1 MNRSERERLIERY
14 LNGEMTSHN
23 EEEFFIQVALNEEM
37 RQELKAHRTIE
48 SSIRK
53 EREAERP
60 EHTAL
65 RQRVAAFVVANPMP
79 TSVPNQPA
87 GTSGGSVSVGAA
99 AAGGVVIGGI
109 WQGWWW
115 IASAIALLIVTGAI
129 LLQNGNSTAVATS
142 SSQTLNPQ
150 QLSPQ
155 QLSEKPLGVVDQP
168 SIILP
173 DIPTGLAGGVTGGA
187 TNSQSTPPTLRDR
200 SERSRTQATAPSRP
214 TTIGEQGSLKDQHR
228 SQTNSN
234 QQPTPRRDT
243 KRRSGD
249 SIRVEVKVKMNIP
262 SVPK

>member
-65 RQRVAAFVVANPMP
+65 RQRIAAFVVANPMP
-79 TSVPNQPA
+79 TSMPSHPA
-87 GTSGGSVSVGAA
+87 GTSGGSVSVGGTA
-99 AAGGVVIGGI
+99 AAGGIVIGGI

-115 IASAIALLIVTGAI
+115 IVSAIALLVVAGAI
-129 LLQNGNSTAVATS
+129 LLQTEHSTSVATS
-142 SSQTLNPQ
+142 SPQ
-150 QLSPQ
+150 HLDK
-155 QLSEKPLGVVDQP
+155 EARGVVAQP
-168 SIILP
+168 SVT
-173 DIPTGLAGGVTGGA
+173 IPEIGVGLAGGVTGGV
-187 TNSQSTPPTLRDR
+187 TNSASRSQTLRDR
-200 SERSRTQATAPSRP
+200 SERSRPSAVASSERRPITARGSDNEPTPSQAS
-214 TTIGEQGSLKDQHR
+214 S
-228 SQTNSN
+228 SN
-234 QQPTPRRDT
+234 TQQPAPRRDT
-243 KRRSGD
+243 KHRSGD